1 MSERA
6 TGLEIVTFGCRMN
19 TYESEA
25 TRREAAKAGLGG
37 LDGGA
42 VVFNTCAVTS
52 EAVRQARQ
60 AIRKARRE
68 RPDARI
74 IVTGCAAQTDPGAFA
89 AMDFSRPN
97 VDYADLL
104 RLSQNATKPTIARVN
119 GVCMAGGMGLL
130 CMTDMAVAAD
140 NVIFG
145 LPEVKVGVF
154 PMQVM
159 SLLQDIAPSRLI
171 NEWALTG
178 EPFDARTALSAG
190 LLNHIVPA
198 AELDAKVDWLICR
211 LTDKSP
217 TAIRRGKY
225 AMRAIASMSFDES
238 IAYTESQIAL
248 LAMTEDAKEG
258 LKAFAEK
265 RKPSW
270 PGL

>member
-1 MSERA
+1 MTDQSVIIDKR
-6 TGLEIVTFGCRMN
+6 G
-19 TYESEA
+19 EA
-25 TRREAAKAGLGG
+25 LWITINRPDKRNAINA
-37 LDGGA
+37 A
-42 VVFNTCAVTS
+42 VVEGITAGW
-52 EAVRQARQ
+52 RQAHDDP
-60 AIRKARRE
+60 AIRVIVLTGAGDKAFCAGA
-68 RPDARI
+68 DLQS
-74 IVTGCAAQTDPGAFA
+74 TGAAFA
-89 AMDFSRPN
+89 FDFSKPN

-104 RLSQNATKPTIARVN
+104 RLAQNATKPSIARVN
-119 GVCMAGGMGLL
+119 GTCMAGGMGLL

-140 NVIFG
+140 NVLFG

-159 SLLQDIAPSRLI
+159 SLLQDIAPRRLI

-178 EPFDARTALSAG
+178 EPFDAAAALSAG
-190 LLNHIVPA
+190 LLNYAVPA
-198 AELDAKVDWLICR
+198 AELDAKVEWLAKR

-225 AMRAIASMSFDES
+225 AMRAIAAMSFDES

-265 RKPSW
+265 RKPVW
-270 PGL
+270 PGK

>member
-1 MSERA
+1 MAGSNSVL
-6 TGLEIVTFGCRMN
+6 LEKRGQAFWITINRPEKRNAINGNVIAGIARG
-19 TYESEA
+19 YHEA
-25 TRREAAKAGLGG
+25 HDDA
-37 LDGGA
+37 
-42 VVFNTCAVTS
+42 
-52 EAVRQARQ
+52 AVRVIVLTGAGD
-60 AIRKARRE
+60 KAFCAGA
-68 RPDARI
+68 DLQH
-74 IVTGCAAQTDPGAFA
+74 TGAAFA
-89 AMDFSRPN
+89 KDFARPN

-104 RLSQNATKPTIARVN
+104 RLSQNATKPAIARVG

-130 CMTDMAVAAD
+130 CMTDLAVAAD
-140 NVIFG
+140 NVLFG

-159 SLLQDIAPSRLI
+159 SLLQEMAPRRMI

-178 EPFDARTALSAG
+178 EPFDARTALAAG
-190 LLNHIVPA
+190 LLNYAVPA
-198 AELDAKVDWLICR
+198 ADLDARVEWLIGR
-211 LTDKSP
+211 IADKSP

-270 PGL
+270 PGK

>member
-1 MSERA
+1 MTDNSAVVCEKRGA
-6 TGLEIVTFGCRMN
+6 AFWITINRPD
-19 TYESEA
+19 
-25 TRREAAKAGLGG
+25 TRNAINADVVAGIAQGYREADDDPEVRVMILTGAGDKAFCA
-37 LDGGA
+37 GA
-42 VVFNTCAVTS
+42 DLQRTS
-52 EAVRQARQ
+52 A
-60 AIRKARRE
+60 
-68 RPDARI
+68 
-74 IVTGCAAQTDPGAFA
+74 AFA
-89 AMDFSRPN
+89 SDFSRPN

-104 RLSQNATKPTIARVN
+104 RLAQSATKPAIARVA

-140 NVIFG
+140 HVLFG

-159 SLLQDIAPSRLI
+159 SLLQMIAPRRLI

-178 EPFDARTALSAG
+178 EPFDAHAAQAAG
-190 LLNHIVPA
+190 LLNYVVPA
-198 AELDAKVDWLICR
+198 PELDAKVDWLVGRII
-211 LTDKSP
+211 DKSP

-225 AMRAIASMSFDES
+225 AMRAIASMSFDQS
-238 IAYTESQIAL
+238 IAYTESQISL

-270 PGL
+270 PGR